1 MGTATMTLDEA
12 RGLLGE
18 GKRLRVTVGSGAD
31 DPVVVLSLSD
41 GTVMCESVAGW
52 SAGVVEPACSVESD
66 YLATYLDKSI
76 EVLEPGDSGWR
87 AGL

>member
-1 MGTATMTLDEA
+1 MSTATMTLGEA
-12 RGLLGE
+12 REALGE
-18 GKRLRVTVGSGAD
+18 GRRLRVTIGSAPD

-41 GTVMCESVAGW
+41 GMVMCESVAGW
-52 SAGVVEPACSVESD
+52 SAGVVEQACFIESD
-66 YLATYLDKSI
+66 YLGTYLDKSI